1 MALQPHFMGGENIM
15 NQSLVVYQPA
25 CKYLYCE
32 RRNAF
37 VLKTSLFKAALKAV
51 AVLALLA
58 IALAL
63 RLIAISGTGTDTPD
77 QRVTNLALWSTQ
89 LEPVDQLKSIIG
101 LGPTD
106 RDLRQRFADAEN
118 RSLLAAYYPR
128 VHSKSSALAMA
139 MTDEERT
146 ADYIRK
152 KYNLTPKL
160 AHSIANSVYSNAE
173 ELKLDPMILLGL
185 IHVESTFRPNEV
197 SSSGAMGL
205 MQIIPSWHVKL
216 ILEAKNTFGLSTNLF
231 TPEVNI
237 WVGARIKKQYLNQ
250 YGGNLSR
257 ALLQYNGSLKD
268 PEKTYYHKV
277 LQSAKFFEREL
288 THERL

>member
-1 MALQPHFMGGENIM
+1 M
-15 NQSLVVYQPA
+15 
-25 CKYLYCE
+25 
-32 RRNAF
+32 
-37 VLKTSLFKAALKAV
+37 
-51 AVLALLA
+51 
-58 IALAL
+58 
-63 RLIAISGTGTDTPD
+63 IAISGTGTDTPD

-128 VHSKSSALAMA
+128 VHSKSSAPALA

-277 LQSAKFFEREL
+277 LQSAKSFEREL

>member
-1 MALQPHFMGGENIM
+1 M
-15 NQSLVVYQPA
+15 NQSIVVSQPA

-37 VLKTSLFKAALKAV
+37 VLKTSLFKEAALKAV

-63 RLIAISGTGTDTPD
+63 RLIAISGTGTDTPT

-106 RDLRQRFADAEN
+106 HDLRQRFADAEN
-118 RSLLAAYYPR
+118 RSLFAAYYPR

-277 LQSAKFFEREL
+277 LQSAKSFEREL

>member
-1 MALQPHFMGGENIM
+1 M
-15 NQSLVVYQPA
+15 NQSLVVSQPA

-37 VLKTSLFKAALKAV
+37 VLKTSLFKEAALKAV

-63 RLIAISGTGTDTPD
+63 RLIAISGTGTDTPT

-106 RDLRQRFADAEN
+106 HDLRQRFADAEN

-277 LQSAKFFEREL
+277 LQSAKSFEREL

>member
-1 MALQPHFMGGENIM
+1 M
-15 NQSLVVYQPA
+15 NQSLVVSQPA

-106 RDLRQRFADAEN
+106 HDLRQRFADAEN

-128 VHSKSSALAMA
+128 VHSTSSAPALA

-277 LQSAKFFEREL
+277 LQSAKSFEREL

>member
-1 MALQPHFMGGENIM
+1 M
-15 NQSLVVYQPA
+15 NQSLVVSQPA

-37 VLKTSLFKAALKAV
+37 VLKTSLFKEAALKAV

-63 RLIAISGTGTDTPD
+63 RLIAISGTGTYTPT

-106 RDLRQRFADAEN
+106 HDLRQRFADAEN

-128 VHSKSSALAMA
+128 VHSKPRAPALAM
-139 MTDEERT
+139 TGEERT

-152 KYNLTPKL
+152 KYNLTPEL

-277 LQSAKFFEREL
+277 LQSAKSFEREL

>member
-1 MALQPHFMGGENIM
+1 M
-15 NQSLVVYQPA
+15 NQSLVVSQPA

-106 RDLRQRFADAEN
+106 HDLRQRFADAEN

-268 PEKTYYHKV
+268 PEKT
-277 LQSAKFFEREL
+277 
-288 THERL
+288 

>member
-1 MALQPHFMGGENIM
+1 M
-15 NQSLVVYQPA
+15 NQSLVVSQPA

-63 RLIAISGTGTDTPD
+63 RLIAISGTGTDTPT

-106 RDLRQRFADAEN
+106 HDLRQRFADAEN

-128 VHSKSSALAMA
+128 VHSTSSAPALA

-277 LQSAKFFEREL
+277 LQSAKSFEREL

>member
-1 MALQPHFMGGENIM
+1 M
-15 NQSLVVYQPA
+15 NQSIVVSQPA

-37 VLKTSLFKAALKAV
+37 VLKTSLFKEAALKAV

-63 RLIAISGTGTDTPD
+63 RLIAISGTGTDTPT

-106 RDLRQRFADAEN
+106 HDLRQRFADAEN

-128 VHSKSSALAMA
+128 VHSNSSAPALA

-277 LQSAKFFEREL
+277 LQSAKSFEREL

>member
-1 MALQPHFMGGENIM
+1 M
-15 NQSLVVYQPA
+15 NQSLVVSQPA

-37 VLKTSLFKAALKAV
+37 VLKTSLFKEAALKAV

-63 RLIAISGTGTDTPD
+63 RLIAISGTGTDTPT

-106 RDLRQRFADAEN
+106 HDLRQRFADAEN
-118 RSLLAAYYPR
+118 RSLFAAYYPR
-128 VHSKSSALAMA
+128 VHSKSSAPALA

-268 PEKTYYHKV
+268 PEKTYSHKV
-277 LQSAKFFEREL
+277 LQSAKSFEREL

>member
-1 MALQPHFMGGENIM
+1 M
-15 NQSLVVYQPA
+15 NQSLVVSQPA

-37 VLKTSLFKAALKAV
+37 VLKTSLFKEAALKAV

-106 RDLRQRFADAEN
+106 HDLRQRFADAEN

-128 VHSKSSALAMA
+128 VHSTSSAPALA

-277 LQSAKFFEREL
+277 LQSAKSFEREL

>member
-1 MALQPHFMGGENIM
+1 M
-15 NQSLVVYQPA
+15 NQSLVVSQPA

-37 VLKTSLFKAALKAV
+37 VLKTSLFKEAALKAV

-106 RDLRQRFADAEN
+106 HDLRQRFADAEN
-118 RSLLAAYYPR
+118 RSLLAAYCPR
-128 VHSKSSALAMA
+128 VHSKSSAPALA

-160 AHSIANSVYSNAE
+160 AHSIANSVYSNAK

-277 LQSAKFFEREL
+277 LQSAKSFEREL

>member
-1 MALQPHFMGGENIM
+1 M
-15 NQSLVVYQPA
+15 NQSLVVSQPA

-37 VLKTSLFKAALKAV
+37 VLKTSLFKEAVLKAV

-63 RLIAISGTGTDTPD
+63 RLIAISGTGTDTPT

-89 LEPVDQLKSIIG
+89 LEPVEQLKSIVG

-106 RDLRQRFADAEN
+106 HDLRQRFADAEN

-128 VHSKSSALAMA
+128 VHSGSSAAALA
-139 MTDEERT
+139 MTDEERA
-146 ADYIRK
+146 ADFIRK
-152 KYNLTPKL
+152 KYSLTPGL
-160 AHSIANSVYSNAE
+160 AHSIANAVYRNAE
-173 ELKLDPMILLGL
+173 ELNLDPMILLGL

-216 ILEAKNTFGLSTNLF
+216 ILEAKRTFGLSTNLF

-250 YGGNLSR
+250 YGGNLSQ

-277 LQSAKFFEREL
+277 LQSAKSFEREL

>member
-1 MALQPHFMGGENIM
+1 M
-15 NQSLVVYQPA
+15 NQSIVVSQPA

-37 VLKTSLFKAALKAV
+37 VLKTSLFQAALKAV

-63 RLIAISGTGTDTPD
+63 RLIAISGTGTDTPT

-106 RDLRQRFADAEN
+106 HDLRQRFADAEN

-128 VHSKSSALAMA
+128 VHYKSSALAMA

-160 AHSIANSVYSNAE
+160 AHHTA
-173 ELKLDPMILLGL
+173 
-185 IHVESTFRPNEV
+185 
-197 SSSGAMGL
+197 
-205 MQIIPSWHVKL
+205 
-216 ILEAKNTFGLSTNLF
+216 
-231 TPEVNI
+231 
-237 WVGARIKKQYLNQ
+237 
-250 YGGNLSR
+250 GG
-257 ALLQYNGSLKD
+257 
-268 PEKTYYHKV
+268 
-277 LQSAKFFEREL
+277 
-288 THERL
+288 